1 MATQTDEASCLY
13 ENYELMESLSKLYY
27 YFDPWAV
34 AKTDER
40 GEHINGVILSPRSDQ
55 RVETINWSE

>member
-1 MATQTDEASCLY
+1 MRLHAYMKITNC
-13 ENYELMESLSKLYY
+13 NKSLSKLYY

-40 GEHINGVILSPRSDQ
+40 GEHINSVILRPIATFKKD
-55 RVETINWSE
+55 VSEKM